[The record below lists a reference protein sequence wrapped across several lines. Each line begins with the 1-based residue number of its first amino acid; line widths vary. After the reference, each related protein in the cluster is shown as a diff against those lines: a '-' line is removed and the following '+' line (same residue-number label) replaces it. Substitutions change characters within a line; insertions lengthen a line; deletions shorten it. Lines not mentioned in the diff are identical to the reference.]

1 MQIVAFDFGT
11 KKIGVA
17 VGQTATYTSSP
28 LQVVLNKDDKVNWN
42 EISTLLNEWKPELI
56 IIGKPLNMDGTDSE
70 IMKQVERFYQ
80 KLKKIYDT
88 NYEYIDERL
97 TTFEARQ
104 ILEDTNINNVDAN
117 AAKIL
122 IDNWFEMNFLILEIY
137 LLLVNIVLF

>member
-56 IIGKPLNMDGTDSE
+56 IVGKPLNMDGTDSE

-88 NYEYIDERL
+88 NFEYIDERL

-122 IDNWFEMNFLILEIY
+122 IDNWFEMNKE
-137 LLLVNIVLF
+137 

>member
-42 EISTLLNEWKPELI
+42 EISKLLNEWKPELI

-122 IDNWFEMNFLILEIY
+122 IDNWFEMNKE
-137 LLLVNIVLF
+137 

>member
-42 EISTLLNEWKPELI
+42 EINKLLNEWKPELI

-122 IDNWFEMNFLILEIY
+122 IDNWFEINKE
-137 LLLVNIVLF
+137 

>member
-28 LQVVLNKDDKVNWN
+28 LQVILNKDDKVNWN
-42 EISTLLNEWKPELI
+42 EISRLLNEWKPELI
-56 IIGKPLNMDGTDSE
+56 IVGKPLNMDGTDSE

-122 IDNWFEMNFLILEIY
+122 IDNWFEINKE
-137 LLLVNIVLF
+137 

>member
-28 LQVVLNKDDKVNWN
+28 LQVILNKDDKVNWN
-42 EISTLLNEWKPELI
+42 EINKLLNEWKPELI
-56 IIGKPLNMDGTDSE
+56 IVGKPLNMDGTDSE

-122 IDNWFEMNFLILEIY
+122 IDNWFEINKE
-137 LLLVNIVLF
+137 

>member
-80 KLKKIYDT
+80 KLKKIHDT
-88 NYEYIDERL
+88 NFEYIDERL

-122 IDNWFEMNFLILEIY
+122 IDNWFEMNKE
-137 LLLVNIVLF
+137 

>member
-1 MQIVAFDFGT
+1 
-11 KKIGVA
+11 
-17 VGQTATYTSSP
+17 
-28 LQVVLNKDDKVNWN
+28 
-42 EISTLLNEWKPELI
+42 
-56 IIGKPLNMDGTDSE
+56 MDGTDSE

-88 NYEYIDERL
+88 NFEYIDERL

-122 IDNWFEMNFLILEIY
+122 IDNWFEMNKE
-137 LLLVNIVLF
+137 

>member
-28 LQVVLNKDDKVNWN
+28 LQVILNKDDKVNWN
-42 EISTLLNEWKPELI
+42 EINKLLNEWKPELI

-88 NYEYIDERL
+88 NYEYIDERI

-122 IDNWFEMNFLILEIY
+122 IDNWFEMNKE
-137 LLLVNIVLF
+137 

>member
-56 IIGKPLNMDGTDSE
+56 IVGKPLNMDDTDSE

-122 IDNWFEMNFLILEIY
+122 IDNWFEMNKE
-137 LLLVNIVLF
+137 

>member
-1 MQIVAFDFGT
+1 MPIVAFDFGT

-28 LQVVLNKDDKVNWN
+28 LQVILNKDDKVNWN

-56 IIGKPLNMDGTDSE
+56 IVGKPLNMDGTDSE

-122 IDNWFEMNFLILEIY
+122 IDNWFEMNKE
-137 LLLVNIVLF
+137 